1 MTRGAPARTG
11 ALIAIGLAAC
21 SSHVD
26 VGFSLDGGALAR
38 PEAGE
43 ASGGQSDA
51 GVTWVRPRG
60 WHERKWVEVGT
71 SPARW
76 PKDGTKHGSA
86 ENER

>member
-11 ALIAIGLAAC
+11 ALVVICLAAC

-26 VGFSLDGGALAR
+26 VGFSLDGGGAVR

-43 ASGGQSDA
+43 GGGGRSDA
-51 GVTWVRPRG
+51 GVTWVRPRAG
-60 WHERKWVEVGT
+60 RESKWVEVGT
-71 SPARW
+71 TAARW
-76 PKDGTKHGSA
+76 LNDGTKHGTG